1 MKAPDKI
8 YIPYYPN
15 YDGID
20 THLSDDWFDSRDID
34 QYVEGW
40 KEYIHKD
47 ALIEWLQKEYKI
59 VSWYD
64 EKMRHV
70 TGCVG
75 DTSSSGKAEAYQ
87 SVINKLNSM

>member
-8 YIPYYPN
+8 YIDNRGVYAELPIFSQADAN
-15 YDGID
+15 
-20 THLSDDWFDSRDID
+20 
-34 QYVEGW
+34 V
-40 KEYIHKD
+40 EYIRKD
-47 ALIEWLQKEYKI
+47 ALIEWLRKEYET

-75 DTSSSGKAEAYQ
+75 DTSSSGKAQAYK
-87 SVINKLNSM
+87 SVIDKLNSM

>member
-8 YIPYYPN
+8 YIGLTNSEFGGVVYDTVSATFPN
-15 YDGID
+15 A
-20 THLSDDWFDSRDID
+20 
-34 QYVEGW
+34 
-40 KEYIHKD
+40 KEYIRKD
-47 ALIEWLQKEYKI
+47 ALIEWLRKEYET

-75 DTSSSGKAEAYQ
+75 DTSSSGKAQAYQ

>member
-8 YIPYYPN
+8 YTDNRGAYAELPIFSQAN
-15 YDGID
+15 AN
-20 THLSDDWFDSRDID
+20 
-34 QYVEGW
+34 V
-40 KEYIHKD
+40 EYIRKD
-47 ALIEWLQKEYKI
+47 ALIEWLQKEYET

-75 DTSSSGKAEAYQ
+75 DTSFFGKAEAYQ
-87 SVINKLNSM
+87 AVIDKLNSI

>member
-8 YIPYYPN
+8 YVEQKAIM
-15 YDGID
+15 YDLVN
-20 THLSDDWFDSRDID
+20 TEPCKPDDL
-34 QYVEGW
+34 V
-40 KEYIHKD
+40 YISKD
-47 ALIEWLQKEYKI
+47 ALLEWLQKEYET

-87 SVINKLNSM
+87 SVIDKLNSM